1 VAVLADSEAQLAWE
15 ARQRPRAGIAA
26 IVAGILMIAGYLW
39 VGVAFRDG
47 PRAGFLESLAQAEQ
61 PGAIGAEPSLRT
73 PAFQFY
79 EDHAATVIGS
89 SLVRALAL
97 IAFAWAL
104 TFLAVAT
111 RARRP
116 ELPRPV
122 VYIGLFGA
130 VLLAVASV
138 LGGVRTV
145 TGVSSYLDGSV
156 TVDASR
162 EIGDDSL
169 LITADI
175 INQLGPLA
183 LAAGLF
189 LISLNAM
196 RVGLLTRFLGILG
209 IISGVLT
216 VAPQLMPLPVVQS
229 FWLISLGLLMLGA
242 VRGGAPPAWSTGNA
256 EPWPSQREVAE
267 ARRARSARNAPAQD
281 QPSGN
286 GDGDGQSYPT
296 HSHPS
301 SKKRK
306 RKRRG

>member
-1 VAVLADSEAQLAWE
+1 MAVLADPEPQLAWE

-26 IVAGILMIAGYLW
+26 ILAGLLMIAGYLW
-39 VGVAFRDG
+39 VGIAFKDS
-47 PRAGFLESLAQAEQ
+47 PRSGFLESLGQAEK
-61 PGAIGAEPSLRT
+61 PGPIGALPSLRT
-73 PAFQFY
+73 SAFEFY
-79 EDHAATVIGS
+79 EDHAATVIGAS
-89 SLVRALAL
+89 VVRALAL

-104 TFLAVAT
+104 TFLAAAT

-122 VYIGLFGA
+122 VYVGLLGA
-130 VLLAVASV
+130 VLLAIASV

-145 TGVSSYLDGSV
+145 IGVSHYLDGPL

-162 EIGDDSL
+162 DIGNDSL
-169 LITADI
+169 LVTADI

-189 LISLNAM
+189 LVALNAM

-216 VAPQLMPLPVVQS
+216 VAPQLMPLRVVQS
-229 FWLISLGLLMLGA
+229 FWLVTLGLMLLGA
-242 VRGGAPPAWSTGNA
+242 TPGAVPPAWTTGQA
-256 EPWPSQREVAE
+256 EPWPSQRRGGAQ
-267 ARRARSARNAPAQD
+267 ARSAPAAPT
-281 QPSGN
+281 N
-286 GDGDGQSYPT
+286 GDGEGEGEPLDAGRA
-296 HSHPS
+296 HPS

>member
-1 VAVLADSEAQLAWE
+1 MAVLADPEAQLAWE

-26 IVAGILMIAGYLW
+26 ILAGVLMIAGYLW

-47 PRAGFLESLAQAEQ
+47 PRSGFLESLGQAEQ
-61 PGAIGAEPSLRT
+61 PGPIGSELSLRT
-73 PAFQFY
+73 PAFRFY
-79 EDHAATVIGS
+79 EDNAATVIGS

-145 TGVSSYLDGSV
+145 TGVASFLDGSV

-229 FWLISLGLLMLGA
+229 FWLISIGLLMLGTT
-242 VRGGAPPAWSTGNA
+242 RGGAPPAWSTGNA

-267 ARRARSARNAPAQD
+267 QKRARSAPARD

-296 HSHPS
+296 RSHPS

>member
-1 VAVLADSEAQLAWE
+1 LTAVAVLADPEQQLAWE

-26 IVAGILMIAGYLW
+26 ISAGVLMIIGYLW
-39 VGVAFRDG
+39 VGVAFKDG
-47 PRAGFLESLAQAEQ
+47 PRASFLESLGQAQK
-61 PGAIGAEPSLRT
+61 PGPIGDLPSLRT
-73 PAFQFY
+73 PAFRFY
-79 EDHAATVIGS
+79 EDHALTVMGS

-97 IAFAWAL
+97 LAVAWAV
-104 TFLAVAT
+104 TFLAAAT

-122 VYIGLFGA
+122 VYVALLGA
-130 VLLAVASV
+130 VLLAIASV
-138 LGGVRTV
+138 LGGWRTV
-145 TGVSSYLDGSV
+145 TGVSHFLDGPK

-162 EIGDDSL
+162 EIGNDSL

-175 INQLGPLA
+175 INQLGPLL

-189 LISLNAM
+189 LVSLNAM

-229 FWLISLGLLMLGA
+229 FWLITVGMLLLGVAPGA
-242 VRGGAPPAWSTGNA
+242 APPAWSTGNA
-256 EPWPSQREVAE
+256 EPWPSGRRGM
-267 ARRARSARNAPAQD
+267 ARPPAPSA
-281 QPSGN
+281 PSN
-286 GDGDGQSYPT
+286 GDGEGEPFPAGRA
-296 HSHPS
+296 HPS

-306 RKRRG
+306 RKRRD

>member
-1 VAVLADSEAQLAWE
+1 MAVLADPESQLAWE

-26 IVAGILMIAGYLW
+26 ILAGVLMIAGYLW

-47 PRAGFLESLAQAEQ
+47 PRSGFLESLGQAELSG
-61 PGAIGAEPSLRT
+61 PIGSQLSLRT
-73 PAFQFY
+73 PAFTFY

-89 SLVRALAL
+89 SFVRALAL

-122 VYIGLFGA
+122 VYIGLLGA
-130 VLLAVASV
+130 VLLAIASV

-145 TGVSSYLDGSV
+145 TGVASYLDGPK

-162 EIGDDSL
+162 EIGNDSL

-175 INQLGPLA
+175 INQLGPLL

-189 LISLNAM
+189 LVALNAM

-229 FWLISLGLLMLGA
+229 FWLITVGLLMLGSSP
-242 VRGGAPPAWSTGNA
+242 GGTPPAWTTGNA
-256 EPWPSQREVAE
+256 EPWPSQR
-267 ARRARSARNAPAQD
+267 RQAPAKRE
-281 QPSGN
+281 PSAPTN
-286 GDGDGQSYPT
+286 GDGEGEPFQAGRA
-296 HSHPS
+296 HPS

>member
-1 VAVLADSEAQLAWE
+1 VAVLADPEPQLAWE

-26 IVAGILMIAGYLW
+26 IAAGLLMMAGYLW
-39 VGVAFRDG
+39 VGLAFKDS
-47 PRAGFLESLAQAEQ
+47 PRSGFLESLGQAQK
-61 PGAIGAEPSLRT
+61 PGPIGGLPSLRT
-73 PAFQFY
+73 PAFRFY
-79 EDHAATVIGS
+79 EDHAVTVIGS
-89 SLVRALAL
+89 SVVRALAL

-104 TFLAVAT
+104 TFLAAAT

-116 ELPRPV
+116 EFPRPV
-122 VYIGLFGA
+122 MYVGLFGA
-130 VLLAVASV
+130 VLLAFASV

-145 TGVSSYLDGSV
+145 TGVNHYLEGPL

-162 EIGDDSL
+162 EIGNDSL
-169 LITADI
+169 LVTADI

-183 LAAGLF
+183 LAAGIF
-189 LISLNAM
+189 LVALNAM

-229 FWLISLGLLMLGA
+229 FWLVAVGLLLLGA
-242 VRGGAPPAWSTGNA
+242 TPGAAPPAWSTGNA
-256 EPWPSQREVAE
+256 EPWPSQRRGGGQMRPAP
-267 ARRARSARNAPAQD
+267 SAPA
-281 QPSGN
+281 
-286 GDGDGQSYPT
+286 DGDGEGEGDALPAGRA
-296 HSHPS
+296 HPS

>member
-1 VAVLADSEAQLAWE
+1 VAVLADPEPQLAWE

-26 IVAGILMIAGYLW
+26 VLAGLLMIAGYLW
-39 VGVAFRDG
+39 VGIAFKHS
-47 PRAGFLESLAQAEQ
+47 PRSGFLESLGQAEK
-61 PGAIGAEPSLRT
+61 PGPIGDLPSLRT
-73 PAFQFY
+73 PAFRFY
-79 EDHAATVIGS
+79 EDHAATVIGAS
-89 SLVRALAL
+89 VVRALAL

-104 TFLAVAT
+104 TFLAAAT

-122 VYIGLFGA
+122 VYVGLFGA
-130 VLLAVASV
+130 VLLAIASV

-145 TGVSSYLDGSV
+145 IGVSHYLDGPL

-162 EIGDDSL
+162 DIGNDSL
-169 LITADI
+169 LVTADI
-175 INQLGPLA
+175 INQMGPLA

-189 LISLNAM
+189 LVALNAM

-229 FWLISLGLLMLGA
+229 FWLVTVGLMLLGA
-242 VRGGAPPAWSTGNA
+242 TPGMVPPAWTTGQA
-256 EPWPSQREVAE
+256 EPWPSQRGGAQ
-267 ARRARSARNAPAQD
+267 ARRSAPAA
-281 QPSGN
+281 PAN
-286 GDGDGQSYPT
+286 GDAEGEPFDAGRA
-296 HSHPS
+296 HPS

>member
-1 VAVLADSEAQLAWE
+1 VAVLADPESQLAWE

-26 IVAGILMIAGYLW
+26 ILAGALMLAGYLW
-39 VGVAFRDG
+39 VGIAFRDS
-47 PRAGFLESLAQAEQ
+47 PRSGYLESLAQAEK
-61 PGAIGAEPSLRT
+61 PGPIGAEPSLRT

-79 EDHAATVIGS
+79 EDHAVTVIGS

-97 IAFAWAL
+97 IALAWAL
-104 TFLAVAT
+104 TFLAAAT

-130 VLLAVASV
+130 VLLAISSV
-138 LGGVRTV
+138 LGGWRTV
-145 TGVSSYLDGSV
+145 TGVSAYLDGPK

-162 EIGDDSL
+162 EIGNDSL

-175 INQLGPLA
+175 INQLGPLT

-189 LISLNAM
+189 LVSLNAM

-216 VAPQLMPLPVVQS
+216 VVPQLMPLPVVQS
-229 FWLISLGLLMLGA
+229 FWLISVGLLLLGA
-242 VRGGAPPAWSTGNA
+242 APGGAPPAWSTGNA
-256 EPWPSQREVAE
+256 EPWPSQRRQAP
-267 ARRARSARNAPAQD
+267 ARRAPTE
-281 QPSGN
+281 PTTN
-286 GDGDGQSYPT
+286 GDGDGEPFPT
-296 HSHPS
+296 PRSHAS